1 MPEFI
6 PRKGKIAQALDV
18 GGPVFSWE
26 EERVKL
32 AKLMVLVGEDMGRR
46 LGELLVRSPA
56 NWDAERIKLAKR
68 LIDLELVMSGKVS
81 QLMIASLH

>member
-6 PRKGKIAQALDV
+6 PKKGKIARALDV
-18 GGPVFSWE
+18 GGPVFSWD

-32 AKLMVLVGEDMGRR
+32 VKLMVLVEEDMGRR

-56 NWDAERIKLAKR
+56 NWDAERIKLAKS
-68 LIDLELVMSGKVS
+68 LIDLELEMTRKVS
-81 QLMIASLH
+81 KLMVASVH